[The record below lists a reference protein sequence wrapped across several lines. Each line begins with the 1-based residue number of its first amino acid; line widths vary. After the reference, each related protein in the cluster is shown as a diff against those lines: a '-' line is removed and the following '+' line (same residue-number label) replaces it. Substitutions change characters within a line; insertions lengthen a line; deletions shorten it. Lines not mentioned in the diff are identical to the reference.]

1 MNFKPMKRIKQ
12 YFLTQQLLNFW
23 NLLLQN
29 AYFISGMQV
38 HGWQVHQQI
47 HQWIRQKYTPQ
58 IPNPITVTRE
68 YKRLQRETRC
78 MYSSAHLLL
87 LLEIVLGQMDHS
99 SVPHS
104 ISFILFFISFHSFT
118 FTHYRLWGCFLDF
131 QTSQSSQNTQKKKY
145 AAEGGLPVNVPIKP
159 HTAQKQ

>member
-1 MNFKPMKRIKQ
+1 MNFKPMKIIKQ

-29 AYFISGMQV
+29 AYFICGMQV

-104 ISFILFFISFHSFT
+104 ISFILFFNFFSFFHFYTLQIMGMLLGLSDILEQLE
-118 FTHYRLWGCFLDF
+118 H
-131 QTSQSSQNTQKKKY
+131 TQKKICCR
-145 AAEGGLPVNVPIKP
+145 GR
-159 HTAQKQ
+159 TASECAH